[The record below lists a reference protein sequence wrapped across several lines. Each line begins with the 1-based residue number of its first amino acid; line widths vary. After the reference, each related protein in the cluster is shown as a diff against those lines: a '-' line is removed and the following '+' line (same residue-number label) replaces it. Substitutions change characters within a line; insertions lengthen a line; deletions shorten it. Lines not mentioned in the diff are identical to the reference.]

1 MLAEKLDPDIII
13 PDSTRKQPALATL
26 FRKQEQCCSAKGIQ
40 DMDQLSAM
48 RVFVR
53 VVETGNFTRAAAT
66 LNIPKTTATNM
77 VQSLEAHLQ
86 TKLLNRTTRRVM
98 VTTDGALYYER
109 ANQILSEITELDGS
123 LSNSQTQPSGRLRV
137 EMAGAFADLIV
148 IPQLCDFYQRYP
160 EIKLDIGVGDRL
172 VDYIAENVDCALRGG
187 TPKDQS
193 LIARKVGELKMKFY
207 AAPDYVRRFGE
218 PVHPSELEDKHMSV
232 GYLNA
237 TAGRVMTMDFCRG
250 EEMLEITPRYVV
262 SVNDARSYVSAALS
276 GMGIVQAAWFM
287 AKESVESGKL
297 VEVLPGWECEPLPLY
312 IVYPQTRHLSN
323 KVRVFV
329 DWLAKMVQN
338 LKVEE
343 SRELMRKVG

>member
-1 MLAEKLDPDIII
+1 
-13 PDSTRKQPALATL
+13 
-26 FRKQEQCCSAKGIQ
+26 
-40 DMDQLSAM
+40 MDQLSAM

-77 VQSLEAHLQ
+77 VQALESHLS

-109 ANQILSEITELDGS
+109 AIQILAEIQELDGS
-123 LSNSQTQPSGRLRV
+123 VSNSQTTPSGRVRV
-137 EMAGAFADLIV
+137 EMAGAFADLVV
-148 IPQLCDFYQRYP
+148 IPSLCDFYTRYP
-160 EIKLDIGVGDRL
+160 NIRLDIGVGDRL

-193 LIARKVGELKMKFY
+193 LIARKVGELRMKTY
-207 AAPDYVRRFGE
+207 ASPEYIRRFGL
-218 PVHPSELEDKHMSV
+218 PSHPKELEDKHMSV

-237 TAGRVMTMDFCRG
+237 TAGRTMPFDFRRG
-250 EEMLEITPRYVV
+250 EEVIEVTPRYVV
-262 SVNDARSYVSAALS
+262 SVNDARSYLTAAIT
-276 GMGIVQAAWFM
+276 GMGVAQAAHFM
-287 AKESVESGKL
+287 ARDPVARGEL
-297 VEVLPGWECEPLPLY
+297 VEVLADWECESLPLY

-329 DWLAKMVQN
+329 DWLAKLVQN
-338 LKVEE
+338 LKIEE
-343 SRELMRKVG
+343 NREQIRRAG